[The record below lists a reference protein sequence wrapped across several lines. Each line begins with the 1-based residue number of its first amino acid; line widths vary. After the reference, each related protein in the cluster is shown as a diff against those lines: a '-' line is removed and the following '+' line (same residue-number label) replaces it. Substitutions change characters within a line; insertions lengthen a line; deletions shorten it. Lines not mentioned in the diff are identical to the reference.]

1 MLSSAAIV
9 CISNNYKLHVGGRVE
24 AYIPPSAMS
33 LQRRAHTRRISESML
48 RHQTK
53 LFSTSTSTPTIN
65 GQAPAITTI
74 TSHDNRHYSAHQ
86 STSLFNVGY
95 DADAIMS
102 YYDVRPWEVGLR
114 LNMLGLPLLG
124 WYLGLVTDKILKIDE
139 KENVERKRG
148 VELREHFVRSK
159 SVALIK
165 SGQALSLRSDLL
177 KSKIWAEELG
187 KLVDEVGSFPDLEAM
202 NIMRDE
208 LSDILPAVKNARLK
222 QEEQLTKKQK
232 TRQKWSSARSGRR
245 NKLTR
250 LVEND
255 PILSMFEFYNDVR
268 TVASASIGQVVSCYN

>member
-1 MLSSAAIV
+1 MLSSAAAIV
-9 CISNNYKLHVGGRVE
+9 CISNNYKLPVGGRAE
-24 AYIPPSAMS
+24 AYIPPSTMS
-33 LQRRAHTRRISESML
+33 LQRRVHKRRISESML
-48 RHQTK
+48 RHQTE

-74 TSHDNRHYSAHQ
+74 TSHENRHYSAHQ

-148 VELREHFVRSK
+148 VELRGHFVRSK

-222 QEEQLTKKQK
+222 QEEQLPKKQK
-232 TRQKWSSARSGRR
+232 TRQKWSSAG
-245 NKLTR
+245 KLTR

-268 TVASASIGQVVSCYN
+268 TVASASIGQVVSCYSNC